1 MNEGR
6 KEIVQIVFLLVGII
20 FLVKL
25 FFIQVLDDRYA
36 ELADGNAILR
46 QVEYP
51 FRGLIYDR
59 NGKLIVYNSPEYD
72 LEMVV
77 KDVKKFDSLKFCEV
91 FEISKEELRRRFKE
105 MRARKEYSPFKP
117 TIFINQLSSVDF
129 ARIQD
134 HLDEFPGIYVQ
145 ARTSRSYEAPA
156 LANALGY
163 VSEISKDNLAR
174 DESKIYKQGDY
185 VGQS

>member
-6 KEIVQIVFLLVGII
+6 KEIVQIVFLLIGIV

-25 FFIQVLDDRYA
+25 FFIQVIDDRYA

-77 KDVKKFDSLKFCEV
+77 KDVKKFDSVKFCEV

-105 MRARKEYSPFKP
+105 MRGP
-117 TIFINQLSSVDF
+117 Q
-129 ARIQD
+129 RI
-134 HLDEFPGIYVQ
+134 L
-145 ARTSRSYEAPA
+145 A
-156 LANALGY
+156 L
-163 VSEISKDNLAR
+163 
-174 DESKIYKQGDY
+174 
-185 VGQS
+185 